1 MSIDPEDDELVALK
15 RKAGDAEIAIIRT
28 SASREKDTTD
38 DGPPE
43 EKADLSQVEINYVY
57 VKLKKN
63 VFFFLLISV
72 LVSSKKFQKF
82 QDKKMKVSKG
92 DKTELEQAKQQ
103 GTLHEALL
111 DRRSKMKADRYCK

>member
-57 VKLKKN
+57 VKLKKKC
-63 VFFFLLISV
+63 LLLFTYKRTCFQQKIPKVSRQENEGFQGGQNRIGAGEATRNTARSSAG
-72 LVSSKKFQKF
+72 SSKQNESR
-82 QDKKMKVSKG
+82 QI
-92 DKTELEQAKQQ
+92 L
-103 GTLHEALL
+103 
-111 DRRSKMKADRYCK
+111 